1 MKQNTLS
8 IEEVRR
14 NAEYLFY
21 LLEEIE
27 QDFDEMSSEKKEAFI
42 GMAFELSGKVASW
55 LYREEQQREKK

>member
-14 NAEYLFY
+14 NAECLFY